1 MVDSLYNWYLYW
13 NERLKEERLS
23 CFPSFN
29 LYIKIQAFLNIQK
42 SFPSIIVKKVTLPNN
57 QWR

>member
-42 SFPSIIVKKVTLPNN
+42 SFSINNSKKVTLPNN

>member
-13 NERLKEERLS
+13 NERLKEGKHDSLS
-23 CFPSFN
+23 SFN

-42 SFPSIIVKKVTLPNN
+42 SFSINN
-57 QWR
+57 S

>member
-13 NERLKEERLS
+13 NEGLKEERLS

-42 SFPSIIVKKVTLPNN
+42 SFSINNSKKSNTT
-57 QWR
+57 Q